1 MPHSPYSV
9 HIYVPDGSPEGVLM
23 MTKDN
28 WNGTLVSCPRSL
40 ITSRKNLEEFNR
52 PGVYI
57 LLGPKDDVVQRIYI
71 GEGDPTI
78 DRLIEHNAK
87 KDFWTTV
94 VCCTT
99 SANHGL
105 HKAEIQYLESRLC
118 KIAAELKIAD
128 LENRNAPQTP
138 SLSQAEVAKVESYL
152 TTFLELAPL
161 MGIDAFERPEAGSAA
176 SNSLF
181 IKNGHISAEGYVT
194 AQGFLVKKDSE
205 ATKTDTPSL
214 LSSSKKLRAHLM
226 ENGVLVP
233 AGEKLVFAQD
243 YMFRAPSPAAEVI
256 LGRSENGRRIW
267 KDKDGKTLADLQE
280 AMKQ

>member
-1 MPHSPYSV
+1 MQSPYSV
-9 HIYVPDGSPEGVLM
+9 HLYLPDGSPEGVLL

-40 ITSRKNLEEFNR
+40 VTSRKGLEEFHR

-78 DRLIEHNAK
+78 DRLIDHNAK
-87 KDFWTTV
+87 KDFWTRV

-99 SANHGL
+99 STDYGL

-128 LENRNAPQTP
+128 LENGNAPQPPT
-138 SLSQAEVAKVESYL
+138 LSKAEIAKVESYL
-152 TTFLELAPL
+152 VTFLELAPL
-161 MGIDAFERPEAGSAA
+161 MGIDAFERPDAA
-176 SNSLF
+176 SVSVNSLF
-181 IKNGHISAEGYVT
+181 IKNTHVSAEGYVS
-194 AQGFLVKKDSE
+194 AQGFLVKKGSE
-205 ATKTDTPSL
+205 AMKTDTPSL
-214 LSSSKKLRAHLM
+214 LSSSKKLRAHLV
-226 ENGVLVP
+226 ENGVLTP
-233 AGEKLVFAQD
+233 AGDKLTFAQD

-267 KDKDGKTLADLQE
+267 KDKDGKTLAELQE

>member
-1 MPHSPYSV
+1 MSHSPYSV
-9 HIYVPDGSPEGVLM
+9 HIYLPDGSPEGVLM

-40 ITSRKNLEEFNR
+40 ITNRKNLEEFNR
-52 PGVYI
+52 PGIYI

-78 DRLIEHNAK
+78 DRLLDHNAK

-99 SANHGL
+99 STNHGL
-105 HKAEIQYLESRLC
+105 HKAEIQYLESRLYE
-118 KIAAELKIAD
+118 IAFKLKIAD
-128 LENRNAPQTP
+128 LDNRNAPQPPTLSP
-138 SLSQAEVAKVESYL
+138 SEIAKVESYL
-152 TTFLELAPL
+152 ATLLELAPL
-161 MGIDAFERPEAGSAA
+161 MGIDAFENPNIEPADT
-176 SNSLF
+176 NSLF

-205 ATKTDTPSL
+205 AMETDTPSL
-214 LSSSKKLRAHLM
+214 LPSSKKLRAHLI
-226 ENGVLVP
+226 ENGVLKG
-233 AGEKLVFAQD
+233 AEGKLVFTQD

-267 KDKDGKTLADLQE
+267 KDKDGKTLAELQE
-280 AMKQ
+280 AMKR